1 MAGKTNSTGKKSGGA
16 PKGGQARHPDGSPRL
31 PGFFDDYGGS
41 GVRLIDNGAQKKPA
55 AKKPGKKK

>member
-1 MAGKTNSTGKKSGGA
+1 MAGKTNSAGKKSGGA
-16 PKGGQARHPDGSPRL
+16 HKSGQLRHPDGSPRL

-41 GVRLIDNGAQKKPA
+41 GVRLLDDAPKKPA

>member
-1 MAGKTNSTGKKSGGA
+1 MAEKKNSAGKKSG
-16 PKGGQARHPDGSPRL
+16 QVRHPDGSPRL

-41 GVRLIDNGAQKKPA
+41 GVKLIDNGPQKKPA

>member
-16 PKGGQARHPDGSPRL
+16 QKSGPAKHPDGSPRL

-41 GVRLIDNGAQKKPA
+41 GVKLIDSGPQKKPT

>member
-1 MAGKTNSTGKKSGGA
+1 MAGKTNSAGKKSGGA
-16 PKGGQARHPDGSPRL
+16 QTGGQSRHPDGSHRL

-41 GVRLIDNGAQKKPA
+41 GVRLIDNGAKKPA

>member
-1 MAGKTNSTGKKSGGA
+1 MAGKTNSAGSKSGGA
-16 PKGGQARHPDGSPRL
+16 QKRGQAKHPDGSPRL

-41 GVRLIDNGAQKKPA
+41 GVKLIDNGAPKKPA